1 MTAFLKYFYIKGV
14 IKMVIRKKHLD
25 KIFSLLMGIALSF
38 LISACGEEEQQAG
51 PPPEVQVTM
60 AVKMDVPVTG
70 EWVGQTLGAVDIE
83 IRARVEGWLTGIYF
97 KEGSEIRKGTLLY
110 TIDATEL
117 KDAVAEAE
125 GKVAA
130 AKTLLIQA
138 EEDVKRYTP
147 LAKAG
152 AVSQRDLE
160 IAVSR
165 YEAQKGEL
173 DAAMASLNIAK
184 TNLGYATVYAPI
196 TGLIGISTARVGD
209 FVGRPPNA
217 IILNTISRV
226 DSVHVRFSISEQE
239 YLDLVQR
246 LDQMKQSMK
255 GKKREIQMVLAD
267 GSVYPHI
274 GVISFAQR
282 QIDPATGTL
291 QFEASFPN
299 PQRTLRPGQFAKIRI
314 VIDERKDATVVPSRS
329 IFEIQGQ
336 KSVYVV
342 DENKKVVMRV
352 VTTGPEYDNKIV
364 IDSGV
369 NPGESVI
376 YEGVLKVRP
385 DMVVTPVETKVP
397 LNPEKNPEE
406 K

>member
-1 MTAFLKYFYIKGV
+1 MLNLKKRLNFFLLPLLGTALI
-14 IKMVIRKKHLD
+14 
-25 KIFSLLMGIALSF
+25 F
-38 LISACGEEEQQAG
+38 LIAACGKEEQRVGA
-51 PPPEVQVTM
+51 PPEVQVVK
-60 AVKMDVPVTG
+60 AVKMDVPITG

-97 KEGSEIRKGTLLY
+97 KEGSQVRQGTLLY
-110 TIDATEL
+110 KIDATEL
-117 KDAVAEAE
+117 EQAVAEAE
-125 GKVAA
+125 GRVASA
-130 AKTLLIQA
+130 RTLLVQA

-173 DAAMASLNIAK
+173 DAALASLNVAK
-184 TNLGYATVYAPI
+184 INLGYASVYAPI
-196 TGLIGISTARVGD
+196 TGLIGISAARVGD

-226 DSVHVRFSISEQE
+226 DSIHVRFSISEQE
-239 YLDLVQR
+239 YLDLMRR
-246 LDQMKQSMK
+246 LEQIKESLK
-255 GKKREIQMVLAD
+255 GKKREIEMVLAD
-267 GSVYPHI
+267 GSVYPYK

-291 QFEASFPN
+291 QFESSFPN

-314 VIDERKDATVVPSRS
+314 VIDERKDATVIPSRS

-336 KSVYVV
+336 KNVYVV
-342 DENKKVVMRV
+342 DSDNKVVLRV
-352 VTTGPEYDNKIV
+352 VKTGPSYNNDVV
-364 IDSGV
+364 IESGV
-369 NPGESVI
+369 NPGENVI
-376 YEGVLKVRP
+376 YEGVLKVKP
-385 DMVVTPVETKVP
+385 DVVVSPTEAKIPSTQ
-397 LNPEKNPEE
+397 EKTSKE

>member
-1 MTAFLKYFYIKGV
+1 
-14 IKMVIRKKHLD
+14 MVNRKKRFDIL
-25 KIFSLLMGIALSF
+25 FSLLMGIVSIF
-38 LISACGEEEQQAG
+38 LVSGCGEEEQQAG
-51 PPPEVQVTM
+51 PPPEVPVVK
-60 AVKMDVPVTG
+60 AVKMNVPVTG

-97 KEGSEIRKGTLLY
+97 KEGSEVRQGALLY

-117 KDAVAEAE
+117 KEAVAEAD
-125 GKVAA
+125 GKVASVQ
-130 AKTLLIQA
+130 TLLTQA
-138 EEDVKRYTP
+138 EDDVKRYTP

-160 IAVSR
+160 IAVSK
-165 YEAQKGEL
+165 YESRKGEL
-173 DAAMASLNIAK
+173 DAALASLNIAK
-184 TNLGYATVYAPI
+184 TNLGYATIYAPI
-196 TGLIGISTARVGD
+196 TGLIGISIARVGD

-226 DSVHVRFSISEQE
+226 DSIHVRFSISEQE
-239 YLDLVQR
+239 YLDLVKR
-246 LDQMKQSMK
+246 LDQMKKEMK

-267 GSVYPHI
+267 GSIYPDI

-342 DENKKVVMRV
+342 DDKNKVVMRV
-352 VTTGPEYDNKIV
+352 VTTGPEYNNNVV

-369 NPGESVI
+369 NPGESVV
-376 YEGVLKVRP
+376 YEGVLKIKP
-385 DMVVTPVETKVP
+385 DMVVTPVEAKIPPNQETKS
-397 LNPEKNPEE
+397 EGK
-406 K
+406 

>member
-1 MTAFLKYFYIKGV
+1 MLNPKRSLSAFCL
-14 IKMVIRKKHLD
+14 LLL
-25 KIFSLLMGIALSF
+25 SLLLIF
-38 LISACGEEEQQAG
+38 LVFACGEEEQQTG
-51 PPPEVQVTM
+51 PPPEVQITK
-60 AVKMDVPVTG
+60 ALKMNVPVTG

-97 KEGSEIRKGTLLY
+97 KEGSEVRQGALLY

-117 KDAVAEAE
+117 QEAVAEAE

-130 AKTLLIQA
+130 VRTLLIQA
-138 EEDVKRYTP
+138 EDDVKRYTP

-160 IAVSR
+160 IAVSK
-165 YEAQKGEL
+165 YEAQQGEL
-173 DAAMASLNIAK
+173 DAALAALNIAK
-184 TNLGYATVYAPI
+184 TNLSYATIYAPI
-196 TGLIGISTARVGD
+196 TGLIGISVARVGD
-209 FVGRPPNA
+209 FVGRPPNVL
-217 IILNTISRV
+217 ILNTISRV

-239 YLDLVQR
+239 YLDLIRRIEQNE
-246 LDQMKQSMK
+246 
-255 GKKREIQMVLAD
+255 GKTKVKAKEIQMVLAD
-267 GSVYPHI
+267 ETVYPYL

-299 PQRTLRPGQFAKIRI
+299 PKRILRPGQFAKIRI

-336 KSVYVV
+336 KSVYIV

-352 VTTGPEYDNKIV
+352 VTTGPEYNNYIV
-364 IDSGV
+364 IESGV
-369 NPGESVI
+369 NPGENVI
-376 YEGVLKVRP
+376 YEGLLKVRP
-385 DMVVTPVETKVP
+385 DMVVSPIEAKIP
-397 LNPEKNPEE
+397 DSQEKPSKEN
-406 K
+406 

>member
-1 MTAFLKYFYIKGV
+1 MLNPKRSLSAFCL
-14 IKMVIRKKHLD
+14 LLL
-25 KIFSLLMGIALSF
+25 SLLLIF
-38 LISACGEEEQQAG
+38 LVFACGEEEQQTG
-51 PPPEVQVTM
+51 PPPEVQITK
-60 AVKMDVPVTG
+60 ALKMNVPVTG

-97 KEGSEIRKGTLLY
+97 KEGSEVRQGALLY

-117 KDAVAEAE
+117 QEAVAEAE

-130 AKTLLIQA
+130 VRTLLIQA
-138 EEDVKRYTP
+138 EDDVKRYTP

-160 IAVSR
+160 IAVSK
-165 YEAQKGEL
+165 YEAQQGEL
-173 DAAMASLNIAK
+173 DAALAALNIAK
-184 TNLGYATVYAPI
+184 TNLSYATIYAPI
-196 TGLIGISTARVGD
+196 TGLIGISVARVGD
-209 FVGRPPNA
+209 FVGRPPNVL
-217 IILNTISRV
+217 ILNTISRV

-239 YLDLVQR
+239 YLDLIRRIEQNEGRTKV
-246 LDQMKQSMK
+246 KAK
-255 GKKREIQMVLAD
+255 EIHMVLAD
-267 GSVYPHI
+267 ETVYPYL

-299 PQRTLRPGQFAKIRI
+299 PKRTLRPGQFAKIRI

-336 KSVYVV
+336 KSVYIV

-352 VTTGPEYDNKIV
+352 VTTGPEYNNYIV
-364 IDSGV
+364 IESGV
-369 NPGESVI
+369 NPGENVI
-376 YEGVLKVRP
+376 YEGLLKVRP
-385 DMVVTPVETKVP
+385 DMVVSPIEAKIP
-397 LNPEKNPEE
+397 DSQEKLSKEN
-406 K
+406 

>member
-1 MTAFLKYFYIKGV
+1 MLNPKRSLSAFCL
-14 IKMVIRKKHLD
+14 LLL
-25 KIFSLLMGIALSF
+25 SLLLIF
-38 LISACGEEEQQAG
+38 LVFACGEEEQQTG
-51 PPPEVQVTM
+51 PPPEVQITK
-60 AVKMDVPVTG
+60 ALKMNVPVTG

-97 KEGSEIRKGTLLY
+97 KEGSEVRQGALLY

-117 KDAVAEAE
+117 QEAVAEAE

-130 AKTLLIQA
+130 VRTLLIQA
-138 EEDVKRYTP
+138 EDDVKRYTP

-160 IAVSR
+160 IAVSK
-165 YEAQKGEL
+165 YEAQQGEL
-173 DAAMASLNIAK
+173 DAALAALNIAK
-184 TNLGYATVYAPI
+184 TNLSYATIYAPI
-196 TGLIGISTARVGD
+196 TGLIGISVARVGD
-209 FVGRPPNA
+209 FVGRPPNVL
-217 IILNTISRV
+217 ILNTISRV

-239 YLDLVQR
+239 YLDLIRRIEQNEGRTKV
-246 LDQMKQSMK
+246 KAK
-255 GKKREIQMVLAD
+255 EIHMVLAD
-267 GSVYPHI
+267 ETVYPYL

-299 PQRTLRPGQFAKIRI
+299 PKRILRPGQFAKIRI

-336 KSVYVV
+336 KSVYIV

-352 VTTGPEYDNKIV
+352 VTTGPEYNNYIV
-364 IDSGV
+364 IESGV
-369 NPGESVI
+369 NPGENVI
-376 YEGVLKVRP
+376 YEGLLKVRP
-385 DMVVTPVETKVP
+385 DMVVSPIEAKIP
-397 LNPEKNPEE
+397 DSQEKLSKEN
-406 K
+406 

>member
-1 MTAFLKYFYIKGV
+1 MLNPKRSLSAFCL
-14 IKMVIRKKHLD
+14 LLL
-25 KIFSLLMGIALSF
+25 SLLLIF
-38 LISACGEEEQQAG
+38 LVFACGEEEQQTG
-51 PPPEVQVTM
+51 PPPEVQITK
-60 AVKMDVPVTG
+60 ALKMNVPVTG
-70 EWVGQTLGAVDIE
+70 EWVGQTFGAVDIE

-97 KEGSEIRKGTLLY
+97 KEGSEVRQGALLY

-117 KDAVAEAE
+117 QEAVAEAE

-130 AKTLLIQA
+130 VRTLLIQA
-138 EEDVKRYTP
+138 EDDVKRYTP

-160 IAVSR
+160 IAVSK
-165 YEAQKGEL
+165 YEAQQGEL
-173 DAAMASLNIAK
+173 DAALAALNIAK
-184 TNLGYATVYAPI
+184 TNLSYATIYAPI
-196 TGLIGISTARVGD
+196 TGLIGISVARVGD
-209 FVGRPPNA
+209 FVGRPPNVL
-217 IILNTISRV
+217 ILNTISRV

-239 YLDLVQR
+239 YLDLIRRIEQNEGRTKV
-246 LDQMKQSMK
+246 KAK
-255 GKKREIQMVLAD
+255 EIHMVLAD
-267 GSVYPHI
+267 ETVYPYL

-299 PQRTLRPGQFAKIRI
+299 PKRTLRPGQFAKIRI

-352 VTTGPEYDNKIV
+352 VTTGPEYNNYIV
-364 IDSGV
+364 IESGV
-369 NPGESVI
+369 NPGENVI
-376 YEGVLKVRP
+376 YEGLLKVRP
-385 DMVVTPVETKVP
+385 DMVVSPIEAKIP
-397 LNPEKNPEE
+397 DSQEKPSKEN
-406 K
+406 